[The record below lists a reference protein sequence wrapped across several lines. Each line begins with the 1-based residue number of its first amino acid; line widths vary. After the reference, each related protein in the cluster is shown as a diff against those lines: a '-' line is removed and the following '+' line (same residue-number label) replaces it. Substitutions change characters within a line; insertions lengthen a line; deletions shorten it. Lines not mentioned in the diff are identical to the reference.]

1 MNLRELVG
9 DLEREKPQA
18 SEAPVMVRGED
29 GLIYTIV
36 RMEYEP
42 EVSVE
47 GQPDGLGGTVWL
59 RVVEL

>member
-1 MNLRELVG
+1 
-9 DLEREKPQA
+9 
-18 SEAPVMVRGED
+18 MVRGED